1 MADVNFD
8 QEITKQTQG
17 ETMSATGIHGI
28 EIVFLLLLG
37 R

>member
-8 QEITKQTQG
+8 QEITKQL
-17 ETMSATGIHGI
+17 EVNSSATGIHGI
-28 EIVFLLLLG
+28 EIVFLLFLG